1 MQEKKKNISS
11 SGHIRVLLSM
21 TCQRRSNSVTI
32 SSPLLV
38 DGSHLHGTTRIVLFL
53 STNAQPPDLHN
64 YSLYPLF
71 QFISNR
77 LSSGVTQCDVISKN
91 RIPWGYAFYATGQ
104 HINRHGKRVRQRETP
119 SVTVFTLTGILSLN
133 HIEFIYRFSRLET
146 YKPAVFTY

>member
-1 MQEKKKNISS
+1 MISL
-11 SGHIRVLLSM
+11 GHISILLAM

-53 STNAQPPDLHN
+53 STNAQPPDLH
-64 YSLYPLF
+64 SLYPLF

-77 LSSGVTQCDVISKN
+77 LSSGVTQCNVISKN

-104 HINRHGKRVRQRETP
+104 HINIHGKRVRLRETP
-119 SVTVFTLTGILSLN
+119 SVTVLILTGILSLN